1 MHNRY
6 LLFIIL
12 WVLPVLFG
20 GTSVFAIRLDTT
32 FGFNGRVAV
41 ELGVRNS
48 AHAVAVQPDG
58 KIVVAGS
65 SSKGSGL
72 GFSLLRF
79 NKDGSLDSA
88 FNGDGSL
95 VTSLS
100 TGDSEALALGL
111 LSDGRI
117 IAAGYSHNGKD
128 RDFALVCYLP
138 DGSRDRTF
146 GRNGAVVTSI
156 GNGNEEI
163 AALTVNSDDMIT
175 VAGVTEGTVGRVLVT
190 ARYRADGVLDD
201 SFGEHGL
208 NLIGIGKDVAV
219 EGIIERKDGSLVVS
233 GSLKEKKG
241 TSLMLVGLGAE
252 GRIDNRFGVK
262 GIAVPSGS
270 FVASEG
276 YGLTEDSEGHLYVV
290 GSVGVAGSRDSALFR
305 FTRAGKVDSSFG
317 DKGVVVTQVS
327 KQDDVL
333 YAVTIGRS
341 GVIASGY
348 TTDAGIRQFLLVT
361 FASDG
366 LSPAMPATIGNT
378 GTVKNSAAKKSPVQ
392 EVRVNGATKVQIR
405 RLQVS
410 SSLADYSNVRFTPS
424 LPLSILQVVPV
435 SSPLKTIVRHADDH
449 FWGARWLPEF
459 ITRFGYFLM
468 PAAVAAETSTSIA
481 KGGAVSAHVVTT
493 AFSEGESVGYAAT
506 FDASGNVIVVGTAN
520 GPGSSSIVVAQ
531 YAAEIM
537 TESNLDQPGHR
548 SSHITT
554 APATAGTKTS
564 SVTGG
569 DIAATF
575 GQEVVK
581 RGVVFSLGKD
591 PTYSGNG
598 DIHENSASITVGS
611 LQEGASL
618 DTSTATFPVAANV
631 AATKGA
637 LLPAG
642 NFLENGE
649 TANGAGYGSFV
660 VRLEGLKP
668 GTSYYVRAYAL
679 TADEKV
685 YYGDQLNFRT
695 ADACFVATASFG
707 SLLHPGVRILR
718 DFRDT
723 FLVQTTGGQGLVD
736 LYYAVSPPL
745 ADWIARHELLR
756 FVVRLILLPCIG
768 FAWLAMRVGMVLALV
783 TMVGSATILGWFSS
797 RFCVGR

>member
-6 LLFIIL
+6 LLFIII
-12 WVLPVLFG
+12 WILPVLFG

-41 ELGVRNS
+41 ELGVKNS
-48 AHAVAVQPDG
+48 AHAVVVQPDG

-65 SSKGSGL
+65 SSKGKGL

-79 NKDGSLDSA
+79 NKDGSLDST

-95 VTSLS
+95 VTSVS

-117 IAAGYSHNGKD
+117 VAAGYSHNGKD

-138 DGSRDRTF
+138 NGARDRTF

-208 NLIGIGKDVAV
+208 NLIGIGNDVAV

-276 YGLTEDSEGHLYVV
+276 YGLTEDSEGRLYVV
-290 GSVGVAGSRDSALFR
+290 GSVGGAGSRDSALFR

-366 LSPAMPATIGNT
+366 LSSATPASTGIT
-378 GTVKNSAAKKSPVQ
+378 GTVKNSAAKKPPIQ
-392 EVRVNGATKVQIR
+392 EVRINGATKVQIR

-410 SSLADYSNVRFTPS
+410 SSLADYTNVHLTPS
-424 LPLSILQVVPV
+424 LPSSIFQVDPV
-435 SSPLKTIVRHADDH
+435 ASPLKTIVRHADDH
-449 FWGARWLPEF
+449 SWGARWLPEL

-468 PAAVAAETSTSIA
+468 PAAVAAETSTSIS

-506 FDASGNVIVVGTAN
+506 FDASGNVIVVGTAA
-520 GPGSSSIVVAQ
+520 GPGASSIVVAQ

-537 TESNLDQPGHR
+537 TDSNLDKPGHR

-554 APATAGTKTS
+554 APATDGTKTS

-569 DIAATF
+569 DIMPTF

-598 DIHENSASITVGS
+598 DIHENSSSITVGS

-618 DTSTATFPVAANV
+618 GTSTAISPVAASV

-642 NFLENGE
+642 NFSENGE

-660 VRLEGLKP
+660 VRLERLKP
-668 GTSYYVRAYAL
+668 GTTYFVRAYAL
-679 TADEKV
+679 TAEDKV

-707 SLLHPGVRILR
+707 SLLHPGVRVLR

-745 ADWIARHELLR
+745 ADWIAGHEWLR
-756 FVVRLILLPCIG
+756 FAVRLILLPCIG
-768 FAWLAMRVGMVLALV
+768 FAWLAMQVGMVWALV
-783 TMVGSATILGWFSS
+783 TVVGSATILSWFSF
-797 RFCVGR
+797 RFCLGR